1 MFWIDEHK
9 RVWRAAILGV
19 ALVAVMGPWIFDLVN
34 VPSEY
39 PCSAPYVRL
48 DNDFCGIPLPG
59 TWFLRVLVIGFIHVS
74 GRLVA
79 GDGNAV
85 QQAREFLT
93 ALILPLLL
101 LVLPFFSTLLLI
113 LRGDRHRRQVFS
125 VVSWGLAGGIGLLI
139 GVSRYPR
146 LYWTSWGVWLYIALA
161 ASALILEVLTLA
173 LGRTPARGN
182 DFAIP
187 EHAGTTE

>member
-1 MFWIDEHK
+1 MSWIDEHK
-9 RVWRAAILGV
+9 RVWRVAILV
-19 ALVAVMGPWIFDLVN
+19 AVLAAVMGPWTFDRIY

-39 PCSAPYVRL
+39 TCSAPHVRL
-48 DNDFCGIPLPG
+48 DDKFCGTPLPG
-59 TWFLRVLVIGFIHVS
+59 TWLFCFMALGAIHAS
-74 GRLVA
+74 ARLVTGP
-79 GDGNAV
+79 GDIGECV
-85 QQAREFLT
+85 RGS
-93 ALILPLLL
+93 LIGLVLLL
-101 LVLPFFSTLLLI
+101 LALPFFSSLLLI
-113 LRGDRHRRQVFS
+113 LRGDRRRRQVYNAAA
-125 VVSWGLAGGIGLLI
+125 WGLAGGIGLLI

>member
-59 TWFLRVLVIGFIHVS
+59 TWFLRFLPIGFIHVS

-79 GDGNAV
+79 GDGIAV

-93 ALILPLLL
+93 ALILPLL

-113 LRGDRHRRQVFS
+113 LRGDRRRRQVFS
-125 VVSWGLAGGIGLLI
+125 VLAWGLAGGIGLLI

-146 LYWTSWGVWLYIALA
+146 LYWTLWGVWLYVALA
-161 ASALILEVLTLA
+161 TSALILEVLTLA
-173 LGRTPARGN
+173 LGRRASQG
-182 DFAIP
+182 
-187 EHAGTTE
+187 